1 MLQLPPIHSSPPSE
15 RKSDWC
21 VFGVMGSS
29 PHNAGESYVHAQCE
43 ADSCLTVEGV
53 GGGTEEF
60 LPWVAGSHT
69 RGY

>member
-1 MLQLPPIHSSPPSE
+1 
-15 RKSDWC
+15 
-21 VFGVMGSS
+21 MGSS
-29 PHNAGESYVHAQCE
+29 PHNAGESYVLAQCE

-60 LPWVAGSHT
+60 LPWVEGSHT